1 MPTRCDGAPNPRF
14 WSPYSLGLVVIS
26 PYSGL
31 GCNISL
37 GNCRHSLLLLASGEC
52 EFHTWR
58 QIFLFSANLFTASH
72 AKQSAQSKSTNNP
85 TKAPGPDPH
94 APPHGVT
101 PSAPHDSS
109 KNRPHWHDR
118 FGTLMS
124 ALSAELMLLN
134 YADIGLFLELSEG
147 TEKTTP
153 SARAPESRPETSA
166 GPLADPNPANPLA

>member
-1 MPTRCDGAPNPRF
+1 MPTRCDTAPNPRF
-14 WSPYSLGLVVIS
+14 WSPYSLGRCGNFSLA
-26 PYSGL
+26 GL

-37 GNCRHSLLLLASGEC
+37 GNCRHSLLLLASGEY

-72 AKQSAQSKSTNNP
+72 AKKSAQFKSTNNP

-94 APPHGVT
+94 APPHGVP

-118 FGTLMS
+118 LTTHVGTVCG
-124 ALSAELMLLN
+124 
-134 YADIGLFLELSEG
+134 ADVTQLCRYRIVFRAIRGNRKDHTMRKG
-147 TEKTTP
+147 TRIQTRNQRQTT
-153 SARAPESRPETSA
+153 RRPKP
-166 GPLADPNPANPLA
+166 G